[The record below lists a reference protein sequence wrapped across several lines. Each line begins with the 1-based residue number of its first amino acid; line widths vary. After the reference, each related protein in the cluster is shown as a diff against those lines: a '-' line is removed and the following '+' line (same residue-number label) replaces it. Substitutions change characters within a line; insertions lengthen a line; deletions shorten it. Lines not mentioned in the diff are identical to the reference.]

1 MKRETTKYK
10 KTANAGIF
18 ARPVFLLTVFLACGA
33 AFGYF
38 LSPVSNA
45 QEKDYSKFQHANPMH
60 NRLPC
65 LVCHRRDDNSPTPKF
80 PGHSPCA
87 GCHTQQF
94 TDNTHPIC
102 TICHTTTSVK
112 RFPPLRSFNA
122 RFDHAKH
129 LRQTNCATCH
139 KATRGGVA
147 FSIPAGAGA
156 HNSCFQCHTGSS
168 SNTMASCGT
177 CHQPGR
183 LSRTSEW
190 AQAYT
195 TSFAHSKHLQTMNC
209 ASCHTVR
216 AGAGRGKQV
225 TSPLT
230 SMHFAPRGAAS
241 CASCH
246 NNKRAFGGEDFSDCR
261 RCHRGTSFKF

>member
-1 MKRETTKYK
+1 MMRETKNK
-10 KTANAGIF
+10 KVNAGSP
-18 ARPVFLLTVFLACGA
+18 ARPFFLTAVFLGCLAF
-33 AFGYF
+33 FGYF
-38 LSPVSNA
+38 MIPATAA
-45 QEKDYSKFQHANPMH
+45 QEKDYSRFQHSNPMH

-80 PGHSPCA
+80 PGHSPCS

-129 LRQTNCATCH
+129 LRANCATCH

-147 FSIPAGAGA
+147 FSIPAGASA
-156 HNSCFQCHTGSS
+156 HTSCFQCHTGSS

-177 CHQPGR
+177 CHQPGS

-190 AQAYT
+190 AKAYT
-195 TSFAHSKHLQTMNC
+195 TPFTHSKHLQSMNC
-209 ASCHTVR
+209 ASCHTVK
-216 AGAGRGKQV
+216 AGAGRGRQV
-225 TSPLT
+225 SSPLT
-230 SMHFAPRGAAS
+230 SMHFAPRNTPS
-241 CASCH
+241 CAACH
-246 NNKRAFGGEDFSDCR
+246 NNQKAFGGDDFSDCK
-261 RCHRGTSFKF
+261 RCHRGGSFKF